1 VQPVIVPE
9 EMEFAAAREGVD
21 APLALALADA
31 LVALTASL
39 SDLAYDLG
47 CDAET
52 LRRHMA
58 SLQAVDRITQE
69 QLAIADVLRS
79 RESMPERLA
88 AVTLED
94 LADTLRSGYEMH
106 RLQKS
111 PYTESGS
118 EGT

>member
-1 VQPVIVPE
+1 VQPVIEPDQA
-9 EMEFAAAREGVD
+9 EFAAARGGVE

-47 CDAET
+47 SDAET

-58 SLQAVDRITQE
+58 SLQEIDRITQG

-79 RESMPERLA
+79 TEPVGDRLA
-88 AVTLED
+88 AVTLEE
-94 LADTLRSGYEMH
+94 LAGTLRSRYDAH
-106 RLQKS
+106 AVRTQ
-111 PYTESGS
+111 
-118 EGT
+118 